1 MPQRIL
7 TVTAGHGATDPGAVH
22 FGYAERDLMTELRD
36 LVANKLRAKGHSVRT
51 DGDRGINQALT
62 QALHLIAGSAAAV
75 ELHTNAS
82 TIGAATGVEVVS
94 LPAQRELAQQ
104 LAARIAVT
112 LGLPLRGS
120 KGWIDQSQSARGR
133 LGFVMRGGLVVE
145 VFFLSNVRDLAV
157 YQAKKWL
164 VAQAIADVLDAS
176 IPMSA
181 SAGRLN
187 PA

>member
-1 MPQRIL
+1 MKPI

-22 FGYAERDLMTELRD
+22 FGFAERELMTELRD
-36 LVANKLRAKGHSVRT
+36 LVADKLRAKGHQVRT

-62 QALHLIAGSAAAV
+62 QALHLIAGSAAAI

-94 LPAQRELAQQ
+94 LPAQRVLAQQ
-104 LAARIAVT
+104 LAARIAST
-112 LGLPLRGS
+112 LGLPLRGD

-133 LGFVMRGGLVVE
+133 LGFVMRGGLIVE
-145 VFFLSNVRDLAV
+145 VFFLSNVRDLAL

-164 VAQAIADVLDAS
+164 VAQAIADALDAS
-176 IPMSA
+176 IPSP
-181 SAGRLN
+181 AGALSFK